1 MLLSSRHREGRVVG
15 YGTVSLAE
23 IPPTRLFLLSFGLLI
38 LVGTLGLLFLP
49 GLYEGAGLGFVDA
62 LFTATSA
69 VCVTGLIVVDTATYF
84 TPFGQAWIALL
95 IQLGGLGI
103 LTFTTLLIVVLGRRT
118 TLGMEEAAGGQ
129 AHVLRHL
136 DGKSLVKAVVI
147 STFLL
152 EALGA
157 VALWLIWSN
166 RFGAAGALWPAI
178 FHAISAFCNAGFS
191 VFSDSLLGFQRAPA
205 TLLLISSLIV
215 VGGIGFIVL
224 TDLRARYLSRA
235 TQRLGTHTQL
245 VLISTAIFLAAGMLL
260 FLVFESDDQLRDLS
274 WPSRVVNALF
284 MSVTPRT
291 AGFNTVDYDAS
302 TNPTLFLTL
311 MLMIVGGSPGSTAGG
326 LKTTTAALLG
336 LALWGRLRGRRLVS
350 VGGRTVPEE
359 TVQRASGLAAG
370 GLAFL
375 ALAVFLLAMT
385 ELPAAETADR
395 TQFLR
400 LVFEAHSAF
409 GTVGLSMG
417 VTPALS
423 TVGRLIVTCVMFV
436 GRVGPLSI
444 ASAMA
449 FAEARTKVKYRFP
462 YEDVVIG

>member
-1 MLLSSRHREGRVVG
+1 MKPKHWEARRERYRGIRP
-15 YGTVSLAE
+15 AE

-49 GLYEGAGLGFVDA
+49 GLYEGARLGFVDA

-84 TPFGQAWIALL
+84 TPLGQAWIALL

-103 LTFTTLLIVVLGRRT
+103 LTFTTLLIVLLGRRT
-118 TLGMEEAAGGQ
+118 TLGMEEAAGAQ

-136 DGKSLVKAVVI
+136 DPKSLVKAVVI

-157 VALWLIWSN
+157 VALWLTWSG
-166 RFGAAGALWPAI
+166 RFGTAGALWPAI
-178 FHAISAFCNAGFS
+178 FHAVSAFCNAGFS
-191 VFSDSLLGFQRAPA
+191 IFSDSLLGFQRAPA

-224 TDLRARYLSRA
+224 ADLRARYLSR
-235 TQRLGTHTQL
+235 TTTRLGTHTQL
-245 VLISTAIFLAAGMLL
+245 VLISTAIFLAAGMVL
-260 FLVFESDDQLRDLS
+260 FLVFEWDDQLRHLS

-291 AGFNTVDYDAS
+291 AGFNTIDYDVS
-302 TNPTLFLTL
+302 TNPTFFLTIL
-311 MLMIVGGSPGSTAGG
+311 LMIVGGSPGSTAGG

-336 LALWGRLRGRRLVS
+336 LALWGRLRGQQSVS
-350 VGGRTVPEE
+350 IRGRTVPAE

-370 GLAFL
+370 GLAFI
-375 ALAVFLLAMT
+375 AVAVFLLAMT
-385 ELPAAETADR
+385 EIPAAETADR

-409 GTVGLSMG
+409 GTVGLSTG

-423 TVGRLIVTCVMFV
+423 TVGRLIITCVMFV
-436 GRVGPLSI
+436 GRVGPLSV

-449 FAEARTKVKYRFP
+449 FAEARTKVRYRFP